1 MDGQFEYVAGETE
14 PSSPCKYRTQNTFV
28 APQDKKLNPNEK
40 VIVTQEGLD
49 DWRAQLY
56 GLDLSRFPKHKPPNV
71 PDGIFDELRKKY
83 DKRHL
88 GKQAKSPC
96 GNPNAPSYGSVGQV
110 KTRV

>member
-1 MDGQFEYVAGETE
+1 M
-14 PSSPCKYRTQNTFV
+14 
-28 APQDKKLNPNEK
+28 
-40 VIVTQEGLD
+40 IVTQEGLD

-56 GLDLSRFPKHKPPNV
+56 GLDLTRFPRHKPANV

-83 DKRHL
+83 DRRFA

-96 GNPNAPSYGSVGQV
+96 GNANAPSYGNTG